1 MGFAR
6 NSSNG
11 MFSQKH
17 YIRIG
22 VLLNN
27 NYRRYKALDME
38 WATAPLDDLTKQF
51 CDMFRNDNPNF
62 KYDKFMEAVRDKLDE
77 T

>member
-1 MGFAR
+1 MGFASMR
-6 NSSNG
+6 SNG
-11 MFSQKH
+11 DFSRRH

-22 VLLNN
+22 KLLNY
-27 NYRRYKALDME
+27 NYQRYKALDME

-51 CDMFRNDNPNF
+51 CDMFRYDNPNF
-62 KYDKFMEAVRDKLDE
+62 KYDKFIEAVRYKLDE